1 MKNTLLLALAV
12 LSLSSAFAGP
22 GDRDPRFPGDRP
34 GDNRPGDNRPGDNN
48 GPGGRMDFPQCL
60 KALDNAERK
69 NSNLQT
75 QLDDVLRRCDRPGPG
90 NGNIQR
96 ENEELRRD
104 NARLSGTV
112 SNLQSINDRL
122 TFDNSRLVQDN
133 NELRRQLD
141 DLQNGGN
148 RTLGFFSYAG
158 CKDFSGNV
166 DLRYIVGAEGR
177 LNLESETNARL
188 NVTKNFTC
196 SYGVQVAATEEIRT
210 TQSNNYCVAG
220 CKDFSGNVDSKY
232 IASGMG
238 RNVTEA
244 TYNALKAVS
253 AKFTCSYGLKVQACQ

>member
-1 MKNTLLLALAV
+1 MKHTILLALAV

-22 GDRDPRFPGDRP
+22 GDRDPRFPGERP
-34 GDNRPGDNRPGDNN
+34 GQ

-60 KALDNAERK
+60 KALDNAERR
-69 NSNLQT
+69 NTNLQI
-75 QLDDVLRRCDRPGPG
+75 QLEDTLRRCNQGPIN
-90 NGNIQR
+90 NGNLQR

-158 CKDFSGNV
+158 CRDYSGNV
-166 DLRYIVGAEGR
+166 NLNYIASAEGR
-177 LNLESETNARL
+177 INLESETNAKL
-188 NVTKNFTC
+188 KTAESYTC
-196 SYGVQVAATEEIRT
+196 TYGVGVAATEEIRSI
-210 TQSNNYCVAG
+210 QANNYCVAG
-220 CKDFSGNVDSKY
+220 CKDYSGNINSQY
-232 IASGMG
+232 IASGTG

-253 AKFTCSYGLKVQACQ
+253 AKFTCTYGLKVQACQ